1 MRRLQLPN
9 LDHWLPE
16 LLLHMLARSL
26 EIGAPRHPGCSPP
39 EENADCSSIC
49 VDQLNDKMVEKDW
62 DEEEVQVS
70 ESLTHVSVQWPS
82 HVC

>member
-1 MRRLQLPN
+1 MPN
-9 LDHWLPE
+9 SDCQLPE

-39 EENADCSSIC
+39 EEDADCSSIC

-70 ESLTHVSVQWPS
+70 ESLTCVSVQWPS